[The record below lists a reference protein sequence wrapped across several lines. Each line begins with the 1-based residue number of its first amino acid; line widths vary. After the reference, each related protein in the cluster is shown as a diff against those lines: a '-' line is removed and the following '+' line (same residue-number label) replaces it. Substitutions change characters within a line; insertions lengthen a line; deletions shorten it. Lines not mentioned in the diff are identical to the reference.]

1 MNDAPPPAAT
11 LTVPSTVPPAA
22 TPVLTS
28 PVEIVA
34 VTKSFP
40 GEHIVSAHES
50 GLFTIGENRVQEAE
64 KKFKELPELAGM
76 NCRLIGHL
84 QSNKAR
90 TAMEIFDAI
99 DSVDSLKLA
108 KRLSRIVIEKGESF
122 PVLAQVNTAA
132 DPAKSGFDLN
142 DIELLLELADLPG
155 LLVEGLMTIGELTRD
170 ESHIRKTFAK
180 LRELRRRN
188 RVIQVRNVNQLLGLR
203 RGGIADHLVPVTQRV
218 DRQAAHKIQ
227 ILLPI
232 RIEHVHPFA
241 ALQHE
246 IGPPIG
252 L

>member
-1 MNDAPPPAAT
+1 MINQAA
-11 LTVPSTVPPAA
+11 LESVRERIDRARRRVGSEKDP
-22 TPVLTS
+22 

-76 NCRLIGHL
+76 KCRLIGHL

-108 KRLSRIVIEKGESF
+108 KRLSRMVIEKGESF

-142 DIELLLELADLPG
+142 DIELLLELSDLPG

-180 LRELRRRN
+180 LRELRGDLN
-188 RVIQVRNVNQLLGLR
+188 RQL
-203 RGGIADHLVPVTQRV
+203 PP
-218 DRQAAHKIQ
+218 DRKMKTLSMGMTSDFEVAVEEGATM
-227 ILLPI
+227 I
-232 RIEHVHPFA
+232 RIGR
-241 ALQHE
+241 ALFGE
-246 IGPPIG
+246 RPG
-252 L
+252 